1 MCEKCPDTEFFL
13 VRIWTLFTLR
23 IFRGIISMFV
33 SKFSSFRLDFRRF
46 LVCFSIFEGLAQFS
60 YQLHWKFELSFTS
73 NRSCSLMFV
82 KGTISDWY
90 SSQIKLFP
98 NLFWAFYLLVAYL
111 QYEQVTP
118 FWTDSFL
125 IADIASTKAE
135 QK

>member
-1 MCEKCPDTEFFL
+1 MKSVQIRSFFWSVFGHFLRRGSLEELSVCLFQSL
-13 VRIWTLFTLR
+13 VL
-23 IFRGIISMFV
+23 S
-33 SKFSSFRLDFRRF
+33 DFRRF

-98 NLFWAFYLLVAYL
+98 NLFWAFYILEAYL
-111 QYEQVTP
+111 QYEQVAP
-118 FWTDSFL
+118 FWTDYFL
-125 IADIASTKAE
+125 IANIASTKAE